1 MKIYLFNFNKY
12 GMKKNYVTAAFALL
26 LLAGCSNEVKESD
39 IIFSGEGGAKVSFS
53 AVINDQ
59 EASNLVTRATET
71 SWENGDRV
79 GITCGSDQV
88 NVEYQYS
95 PDNSGLFNAV
105 NGTTEDI
112 WVLGTQTYDVSAYY
126 PFTGTSGEEPLA
138 VEVNTGTEVQT
149 NKEAR
154 QQIDFL
160 YATGTATSQ
169 QPNVQLSFHHVMSRI
184 KLTFIPG
191 EDVTLSDITCYLIG
205 LKQVGTFNPVTG
217 VAEVSADE
225 TVVAEDIIWDG
236 DRKVGAS
243 ENYTVEAILL
253 PQTVSERVWI
263 QAGMSGNYYE
273 ATFTNLTELRPGYSY
288 NYTVEVNKY
297 EDNEYTLRITEATE
311 IVGWTTGDEA
321 KYSPDAGLAGTDSSV
336 TNPSWELEEEEID

>member
-1 MKIYLFNFNKY
+1 MFNFKNH
-12 GMKKNYVTAAFALL
+12 GMKKNYVTTAVALL
-26 LLAGCSNEVKESD
+26 LLVGCSNDIKETA
-39 IIFSGEGGAKVSFS
+39 IKFSGDAGAKVSFS
-53 AVINDQ
+53 AVINNQ

-71 SWENGDRV
+71 SWESGDRV
-79 GITCGSDQV
+79 GITCGKDQV

-95 PDNSGLFNAV
+95 TDNTGLFISV
-105 NGTTEDI
+105 NGKAEDI

-126 PFTGTSGEEPLA
+126 PFTGTSGTEPIA

-154 QQIDFL
+154 KQIDFL
-160 YATGTATSQ
+160 YATGVATSQ

-184 KLTFIPG
+184 KLTFVPG

-205 LKQVGTFNPVTG
+205 LKQKGTFNPVTG
-217 VAEVSADE
+217 VAAVSADE
-225 TVVAEDIIWDG
+225 TVVAEDIVWDG
-236 DRKVGAS
+236 ERRVGAS

-253 PQTVSERVWI
+253 PQTVSEKVWI

-273 ATFTNLTELRPGYSY
+273 ATFTNLTELKPGFSY

-297 EDNEYTLRITEATE
+297 EDNEYILKITQATE

-336 TNPSWELEEEEID
+336 NNPSWELEEEEID

>member
-1 MKIYLFNFNKY
+1 MFNFKNH
-12 GMKKNYVTAAFALL
+12 GMKKNYVTTVVALL
-26 LLAGCSNEVKESD
+26 LLVGCSNDIKETA
-39 IIFSGEGGAKVSFS
+39 IKFSGDAGAKVSFS
-53 AVINDQ
+53 AVINNQ

-71 SWENGDRV
+71 SWESGDRV
-79 GITCGSDQV
+79 GITCGKDQV

-95 PDNSGLFNAV
+95 TDNTGLFISV
-105 NGTTEDI
+105 NGKAEDI

-126 PFTGTSGEEPLA
+126 PFTGTSGTEPIA

-154 QQIDFL
+154 KQIDFL
-160 YATGTATSQ
+160 YATGVATSQ

-184 KLTFIPG
+184 KLTFVPG

-205 LKQVGTFNPVTG
+205 LKQKGTFNPVTG
-217 VAEVSADE
+217 VAAVSADE
-225 TVVAEDIIWDG
+225 TVVAEDIVWDG
-236 DRKVGAS
+236 ERRVGAS

-253 PQTVSERVWI
+253 PQTVSEKVWI

-273 ATFTNLTELRPGYSY
+273 ATFTNLTELKPGFSY

-297 EDNEYTLRITEATE
+297 EDNEYILKITQATE

-336 TNPSWELEEEEID
+336 NNPSWELEEEEID

>member
-1 MKIYLFNFNKY
+1 
-12 GMKKNYVTAAFALL
+12 MKKNYVTTVVALL
-26 LLAGCSNEVKESD
+26 LLVGCSNDIKETA
-39 IIFSGEGGAKVSFS
+39 IKFSGDAGAKVSFS
-53 AVINDQ
+53 AVINNQ

-71 SWENGDRV
+71 SWESGDRV
-79 GITCGSDQV
+79 GITCGKDQV

-95 PDNSGLFNAV
+95 TDNTGLFISV
-105 NGTTEDI
+105 NGKAEDI

-126 PFTGTSGEEPLA
+126 PFTGTSGTEPIA

-154 QQIDFL
+154 KQIDFL
-160 YATGTATSQ
+160 YATGVATSQ

-184 KLTFIPG
+184 KLTFVPG

-205 LKQVGTFNPVTG
+205 LKQKGTFNPVTG
-217 VAEVSADE
+217 VAAVSADE
-225 TVVAEDIIWDG
+225 TVVAEDIVWDG
-236 DRKVGAS
+236 ERRVGAS

-253 PQTVSERVWI
+253 PQTVSEKVWI

-273 ATFTNLTELRPGYSY
+273 ATFTNLTELKPGFSY

-297 EDNEYTLRITEATE
+297 EDNEYILKITQATE

-336 TNPSWELEEEEID
+336 NNPSWELEEEEID